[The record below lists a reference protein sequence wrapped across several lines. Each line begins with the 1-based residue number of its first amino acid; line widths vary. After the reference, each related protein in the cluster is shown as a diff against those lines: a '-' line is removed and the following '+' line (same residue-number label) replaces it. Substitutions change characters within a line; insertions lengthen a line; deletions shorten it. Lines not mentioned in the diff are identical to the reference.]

1 MKHSANRGIGLVFA
15 ALLFSTG
22 VAEAHVGTGGAS
34 GFAAGFFHP
43 VTGLDHVVAMIA
55 VGLWGAQLGKPAI
68 WMLPITFPLVMAF
81 GGFLGLLGIPM
92 PGGEIGIALS
102 GVLLGAAVLA
112 ETRPPLFAAAIL
124 IGVFAIFH
132 GYAHGAELP
141 VGENALFFSLG
152 FVIATGLLHA
162 VGIVIGL
169 LYQWPWG
176 KITVR
181 AVGGMV
187 GAVGAFFLWN
197 ALA

>member
-1 MKHSANRGIGLVFA
+1 MRGSAYRSIGLVLA

-34 GFAAGFFHP
+34 GFTAGFFHP
-43 VTGLDHVVAMIA
+43 ITGLDHVVAMIA

-81 GGFLGLLGIPM
+81 GGFLGLLGVSIS
-92 PGGEIGIALS
+92 GVEIGIALS
-102 GVLLGAAVLA
+102 GVLLGAAVLT

-124 IGVFAIFH
+124 VAVFAVFH
-132 GYAHGAELP
+132 GYAHGGELP
-141 VGENALFFSLG
+141 HGESALFFSLG

-162 VGIVIGL
+162 IGIVIGL
-169 LYQWPWG
+169 IYHWPWG

-181 AVGGMV
+181 AAG
-187 GAVGAFFLWN
+187 GAVGVVGAIFLWS

>member
-1 MKHSANRGIGLVFA
+1 MRRPLLRSTGLVVA
-15 ALLFSTG
+15 SLLLSAG

-34 GFAAGFFHP
+34 GLIAGFFHP
-43 VTGLDHVVAMIA
+43 ITGLDHVVAMIA

-81 GGFLGLLGIPM
+81 GGFLGLLGVSIS
-92 PGGEIGIALS
+92 GVEIGIALS
-102 GVLLGAAVLA
+102 GVLLGAAVLT

-124 IGVFAIFH
+124 VAVFAIFH

-141 VGENALFFSLG
+141 HGESALFFSLG

-162 VGIVIGL
+162 IGIVIGL
-169 LYQWPWG
+169 IYHWPWG

-181 AVGGMV
+181 AAG
-187 GAVGAFFLWN
+187 GAVGVVGAIFLWS

>member
-1 MKHSANRGIGLVFA
+1 MKHSVLRSIGLVFT
-15 ALLFSTG
+15 ALLYSTG

-34 GFAAGFFHP
+34 GFIAGFLHP
-43 VTGLDHVVAMIA
+43 ITGLDHVVAMIA

-81 GGFLGLLGIPM
+81 GGFLGLLGVPM
-92 PGGEIGIALS
+92 PGVEIGIALS
-102 GVLLGAAVLA
+102 GVLLGAAVLT

-124 IGVFAIFH
+124 VGVFAIFH

-141 VGENALFFSLG
+141 LGENALFFSLG

-181 AVGGMV
+181 AAGGAV

>member
-1 MKHSANRGIGLVFA
+1 MKHSVLRSIGLVLA
-15 ALLFSTG
+15 ALLLSTG

-43 VTGLDHVVAMIA
+43 ITGLDHVVAMIA

-68 WMLPITFPLVMAF
+68 WVLPITFPLVMAF
-81 GGFLGLLGIPM
+81 GGFLGLLGVPM
-92 PGGEIGIALS
+92 PGVEIGIALS
-102 GVLLGAAVLA
+102 GVLLGMAVLT
-112 ETRPPLFAAAIL
+112 ETRPPFFAAAIL
-124 IGVFAIFH
+124 VGIFAIFH

-141 VGENALFFSLG
+141 LGENALFFSLG

-176 KITVR
+176 KVTVR
-181 AVGGMV
+181 AAGGAV

>member
-1 MKHSANRGIGLVFA
+1 MRDGSIRNTGLVVT
-15 ALLFSTG
+15 ALLLSAG

-34 GFAAGFFHP
+34 GLAAGFLHP
-43 VTGLDHVVAMIA
+43 ITGLDHVVAMIA

-68 WMLPITFPLVMAF
+68 WLLPIGFPLVMAF
-81 GGFLGLLGIPM
+81 GGLLGLLGLSLS
-92 PGGEIGIALS
+92 GVEIGIALS
-102 GVLLGAAVLA
+102 GILLGAAVLA
-112 ETRPPLFAAAIL
+112 EIRPPLVAAAIL
-124 IGVFAIFH
+124 VGVFAIFH

-141 VGENALFFSLG
+141 PGENALFFSLG

-162 VGIVIGL
+162 TGIIIGL

-181 AVGGMV
+181 AAGGAV
-187 GAVGAFFLWN
+187 GAVGALFLWN

>member
-1 MKHSANRGIGLVFA
+1 MRGGSNRNTGLVVT
-15 ALLFSTG
+15 ALLLSAG

-34 GFAAGFFHP
+34 GLAVGFLHP
-43 VTGLDHVVAMIA
+43 ITGLDHVVAMIA

-68 WMLPITFPLVMAF
+68 WLLPITFPLVMAF
-81 GGFLGLLGIPM
+81 GGFLGLLGVSLS
-92 PGGEIGIALS
+92 GVEIGIALS
-102 GVLLGAAVLA
+102 GILLGAAVLA
-112 ETRPPLFAAAIL
+112 EIRPPLVAAAIL
-124 IGVFAIFH
+124 VGVFAIFH

-141 VGENALFFSLG
+141 PGENALFFSLG

-162 VGIVIGL
+162 TGIVIGL

-181 AVGGMV
+181 AAGGAV
-187 GAVGAFFLWN
+187 GAVGALFLWN

>member
-1 MKHSANRGIGLVFA
+1 MRRAFIRNTGLVGA
-15 ALLFSTG
+15 SLLLSAS

-43 VTGLDHVVAMIA
+43 ITGLDHVVAMIA

-81 GGFLGLLGIPM
+81 GGFLGLLGLPM
-92 PGGEIGIALS
+92 PGVEIGIALS
-102 GVLLGAAVLA
+102 GVLLGATVLT
-112 ETRPPLFAAAIL
+112 ETRPPLFAAATL
-124 IGVFAIFH
+124 VGVFAIFH

-141 VGENALFFSLG
+141 LGQNALLFSLG

-181 AVGGMV
+181 AAGGAV

>member
-1 MKHSANRGIGLVFA
+1 MKHCVLRSIGLVVT
-15 ALLFSTG
+15 ALLLSTG
-22 VAEAHVGTGGAS
+22 VAEADVGTGGVS

-43 VTGLDHVVAMIA
+43 ITGLDHVVAMIA

-81 GGFLGLLGIPM
+81 GGFLGLLGVPM
-92 PGGEIGIALS
+92 PGVEIGIALS
-102 GVLLGAAVLA
+102 GVLLGIAVLT

-124 IGVFAIFH
+124 VGVFAIFH
-132 GYAHGAELP
+132 GYAHGTELP
-141 VGENALFFSLG
+141 LGENALVFSLG

-181 AVGGMV
+181 AAGGAV

>member
-1 MKHSANRGIGLVFA
+1 MKHAALRRIGLVVT

-34 GFAAGFFHP
+34 GLAAGLLHP
-43 VTGLDHVVAMIA
+43 IAGFDHVVAMIA

-68 WMLPITFPLVMAF
+68 WMLPITFPVVMAF
-81 GGFLGLLGIPM
+81 GGFLGLLGVPM
-92 PGGEIGIALS
+92 PGVEIGIALS
-102 GVLLGAAVLA
+102 GILLGAAVLT
-112 ETRPPLFAAAIL
+112 ETRPPLVAAAIL
-124 IGVFAIFH
+124 VGVFAIFH

-141 VGENALFFSLG
+141 LGENALFFSLG

-162 VGIVIGL
+162 VGIVVGL

-176 KITVR
+176 KVTVR
-181 AVGGMV
+181 AAGGAV

>member
-1 MKHSANRGIGLVFA
+1 MKHSVLRSIGVVLA
-15 ALLFSTG
+15 ALLLSTG

-43 VTGLDHVVAMIA
+43 ITGLDHVVAMVA

-81 GGFLGLLGIPM
+81 GGFLGLLGVPM
-92 PGGEIGIALS
+92 PGVEIGIALS
-102 GVLLGAAVLA
+102 GVLLGAAVLT

-124 IGVFAIFH
+124 VGIFAIFH

-141 VGENALFFSLG
+141 LGENALFFSLG

-181 AVGGMV
+181 AAGGAI
-187 GAVGAFFLWN
+187 GAVGAVFLWN

>member
-1 MKHSANRGIGLVFA
+1 MKHSVLRSIGLVFA
-15 ALLFSTG
+15 ALFFSAG

-43 VTGLDHVVAMIA
+43 ITGLDHVVAMIA

-68 WMLPITFPLVMAF
+68 WVLPITFPLVMAF
-81 GGFLGLLGIPM
+81 GGFLGLLGVSM
-92 PGGEIGIALS
+92 PGVEIGIALS
-102 GVLLGAAVLA
+102 GVLLGAAVLT

-124 IGVFAIFH
+124 VGVFAIFH

-141 VGENALFFSLG
+141 LGENALFFSLG

-162 VGIVIGL
+162 VGIGIGL

-181 AVGGMV
+181 AAGGAV

>member
-1 MKHSANRGIGLVFA
+1 MRRMFIRHMGPFVTTLLLSAGA
-15 ALLFSTG
+15 
-22 VAEAHVGTGGAS
+22 AEAHVDSGGAY
-34 GFAAGFFHP
+34 GVAAGFLHP
-43 VTGLDHVVAMIA
+43 ITGLDHVVAMIA

-68 WMLPITFPLVMAF
+68 WLLPITFPLVMAF
-81 GGFLGLLGIPM
+81 GGFLGLLGVPM
-92 PGGEIGIALS
+92 PGVEIGIALS
-102 GVLLGAAVLA
+102 GVLLGAAVLT

-141 VGENALFFSLG
+141 LGENALFFSLG

-162 VGIVIGL
+162 IGIAIGL

-181 AVGGMV
+181 AAGGAV